1 MTKLV
6 CENVSLKFFN
16 IFIHGATGSN
26 HLKPFKAV
34 SLISIETEAFIM
46 TMKRKERKIRMNE
59 AHQKHTKEI
68 REKCSAQFC
77 V

>member
-1 MTKLV
+1 MEQPWYEMKP
-6 CENVSLKFFN
+6 K
-16 IFIHGATGSN
+16 TGSN

-34 SLISIETEAFIM
+34 GLISIETEAFIM
-46 TMKRKERKIRMNE
+46 TMNRKERKIRMNE